1 MKILLAEDDPVSCLA
16 LESIAEPMGLEPII
30 ATTGTQALASLTS
43 SDDPPL
49 VAVLDWMM
57 PGIDGLD
64 VCRAVRR
71 AALPIEPYLL
81 MLTARTA
88 HQDIVSGLTAGADD
102 YVAKPFSRVELE
114 ARIQVGLRLVG
125 VQLQLRERVRELEE
139 SQAREQALRRLLPIC
154 AYCRKIRDD
163 RNYWQMLEHYV
174 AETAG
179 VQFSHGVC
187 PDCIGQV
194 EQELAAIRGAQLRR
208 LET

>member
-1 MKILLAEDDPVSCLA
+1 MKILLAEDDPVSCMA
-16 LESIAEPMGLEPII
+16 LESIAAPLGLEPII
-30 ATTGTQALASLTS
+30 ATTGTEALAYLT
-43 SDDPPL
+43 SDDPPP

-57 PGIDGLD
+57 PGVDGLD

-88 HQDIVSGLTAGADD
+88 HQDIVSGLRAGADD

-125 VQLQLRERVRELEE
+125 VQLQLRERVRDLEE
-139 SQAREQALRRLLPIC
+139 SQARERTLRRLLPIC

-163 RNYWQMLEHYV
+163 QNYWQMLEHYV
-174 AETAG
+174 SETAG

-208 LET
+208 ET